1 MIHFLLGQKAYFANA
16 NCWFQGVYSK
26 GLSSRKRSFTIFLF
40 VAKTSRVENRCIST
54 ISFLSFRVIFHET
67 IILGERGTPPKF
79 NSSPLKNGGWK
90 TFASP
95 IGVGNLFRGELLIFG
110 RVLPSLKLTASS
122 ALKIGRANA
131 PKGKACPS
139 SNNPWLQVQTLSFR
153 ECN

>member
-40 VAKTSRVENRCIST
+40 VAKTSRVENLCIST

-110 RVLPSLKLTASS
+110 RGFTLPETNSQFGPENRPGQRPKRKGLSVFQQSMAS
-122 ALKIGRANA
+122 GAN
-131 PKGKACPS
+131 S
-139 SNNPWLQVQTLSFR
+139 
-153 ECN
+153 